1 MTLFERNPYG
11 RSVKT
16 EVLTVEEK
24 TLIYVAGNPDAYP
37 LEYFD
42 KDTQTYAG
50 VIPELLAEFSDQSTY
65 EIVYYEADGTD
76 HREELA
82 QQKQVDLFSG
92 YEAEEEQLENTG
104 VVTLFPGEN
113 AYALYFTEA
122 APDAFQSNLRAYL
135 EQVSPAE
142 VTGLLMASV
151 ETPPNTQG
159 MYWTMG
165 AMGAALLVM
174 AAVLLLTVRRY
185 RRRLKGS
192 QQNVETDETTGL
204 GNMEYLERY
213 YKQYINDKNRILYQ
227 AVYFYVDTDRLRRLS
242 SGQETDEFLRY
253 CAVVLGEYTQDSDI
267 LAKVS
272 EHGFIMLKLTGG
284 TDKTDAWLTAILD
297 RIHDYAKLYGKPYE
311 TNIYAGIYALRAE
324 DRDLNEII
332 FQASQG
338 AYGAEKEDCRYL
350 RCSKGM
356 MDQFMQE
363 RHLQA
368 SIEQAFAQKEFQLYI
383 QFYVDAANFA
393 VVGGEALS
401 RWKHPQKGV
410 LLPSMFI
417 PLMER
422 EKMISRLD
430 YYCLKEVCFFL
441 KGLLKEGVDTFFVS
455 CNFSRDTFAAAD
467 FVQKVQEIMNGFT
480 FPRELL
486 ILEIT
491 ESVSVRNAAQ
501 IRQNII
507 ALKKYGVR
515 VALDDFGEGFT
526 SFYDLQK
533 YPIDGIKLDKGL
545 VDHVTTPIGTA
556 ILKAMIQVGH
566 ELNMT
571 ILAEGVETDEQV
583 RAQQEIHCDVIQGF
597 RFSHPMPQWE
607 ANAQIIQ
614 NRRT

>member
-1 MTLFERNPYG
+1 M
-11 RSVKT
+11 
-16 EVLTVEEK
+16 LTVEEK

-50 VIPELLAEFSDQSTY
+50 IIPELLAEFSDQSTY

-113 AYALYFTEA
+113 AYTLYFTEA

-174 AAVLLLTVRRY
+174 AAVLLLTVCRY
-185 RRRLKGS
+185 RRRLKES

-267 LAKVS
+267 LARVS

>member
-1 MTLFERNPYG
+1 M
-11 RSVKT
+11 
-16 EVLTVEEK
+16 LTVEEK

-113 AYALYFTEA
+113 AYTLYFTEA

-185 RRRLKGS
+185 RRRLKES

-267 LAKVS
+267 LARVS

-363 RHLQA
+363 RHLRA

-422 EKMISRLD
+422 EKMISRLG

-441 KGLLKEGVDTFFVS
+441 EGLLKEGVDTFFVS

>member
-1 MTLFERNPYG
+1 M
-11 RSVKT
+11 
-16 EVLTVEEK
+16 LTVEEK

-185 RRRLKGS
+185 RRRLKES

-267 LAKVS
+267 LARVS

-583 RAQQEIHCDVIQGF
+583 RALQEIHCDVIQGF

>member
-1 MTLFERNPYG
+1 M
-11 RSVKT
+11 
-16 EVLTVEEK
+16 LTVEEK

-65 EIVYYEADGTD
+65 EIVYYEADGTG

-92 YEAEEEQLENTG
+92 YEAEEQQLENTG

-113 AYALYFTEA
+113 AYTLYFTEA
-122 APDAFQSNLRAYL
+122 APDAFQSKLRAYL

-185 RRRLKGS
+185 HRRLKES

-267 LAKVS
+267 LARVS

-545 VDHVTTPIGTA
+545 VDHVTTA

>member
-1 MTLFERNPYG
+1 M
-11 RSVKT
+11 
-16 EVLTVEEK
+16 LTVEEK

-185 RRRLKGS
+185 RRRLKES

-253 CAVVLGEYTQDSDI
+253 CAVVLGEYTQDGDI

>member
-1 MTLFERNPYG
+1 M
-11 RSVKT
+11 
-16 EVLTVEEK
+16 LTVEEK

-82 QQKQVDLFSG
+82 KQKQVDLFSG

-113 AYALYFTEA
+113 AYTLYFTEA

-185 RRRLKGS
+185 RRRLKES

-267 LAKVS
+267 LARVS

-324 DRDLNEII
+324 DRELNEII

-422 EKMISRLD
+422 EKMISRFD

>member
-1 MTLFERNPYG
+1 M
-11 RSVKT
+11 
-16 EVLTVEEK
+16 LTVEEK

-185 RRRLKGS
+185 RRRLKES

-363 RHLQA
+363 RHLRA

-422 EKMISRLD
+422 EKMISRFD

>member
-1 MTLFERNPYG
+1 M
-11 RSVKT
+11 
-16 EVLTVEEK
+16 LTVEEK

-82 QQKQVDLFSG
+82 KQKQVDLFSG

-113 AYALYFTEA
+113 AYTLYFTEA

-185 RRRLKGS
+185 RRRLKES

>member
-1 MTLFERNPYG
+1 M
-11 RSVKT
+11 
-16 EVLTVEEK
+16 LTVEEK

-113 AYALYFTEA
+113 AYTLYFTEA

-185 RRRLKGS
+185 RRRLKES

-227 AVYFYVDTDRLRRLS
+227 VVYFYVDTDRLRRLS

-363 RHLQA
+363 RHLRA

-422 EKMISRLD
+422 EKMISRFD

>member
-1 MTLFERNPYG
+1 M
-11 RSVKT
+11 
-16 EVLTVEEK
+16 LTVEEK

-50 VIPELLAEFSDQSTY
+50 VIPKLLAEFSDQSTY

-113 AYALYFTEA
+113 AYTLYFTEA

-185 RRRLKGS
+185 RRRLKES

-267 LAKVS
+267 LARVS

-363 RHLQA
+363 RHLRA

-422 EKMISRLD
+422 EKMISRFD

>member
-1 MTLFERNPYG
+1 M
-11 RSVKT
+11 
-16 EVLTVEEK
+16 LTVEEK
-24 TLIYVAGNPDAYP
+24 TLIYVAGNPDAYS

-113 AYALYFTEA
+113 AYTLYFTEA
-122 APDAFQSNLRAYL
+122 APDAFQSNLWAYL

-185 RRRLKGS
+185 RRRLKES

-383 QFYVDAANFA
+383 QFYVNAANFA

-422 EKMISRLD
+422 EKMISRFD

-597 RFSHPMPQWE
+597 RFSHPMPRWE
-607 ANAQIIQ
+607 ADAQIIQ

>member
-1 MTLFERNPYG
+1 M
-11 RSVKT
+11 
-16 EVLTVEEK
+16 LTVEEK

-113 AYALYFTEA
+113 AYTLYFTEA

-185 RRRLKGS
+185 RRRLKES

-227 AVYFYVDTDRLRRLS
+227 AVYFYVDTDRLRRRS

-383 QFYVDAANFA
+383 QFYVNAANFA

-422 EKMISRLD
+422 EKMISRFD

>member
-1 MTLFERNPYG
+1 M
-11 RSVKT
+11 
-16 EVLTVEEK
+16 LTVEEK

-185 RRRLKGS
+185 RRRLKES

-267 LAKVS
+267 LARVS

-324 DRDLNEII
+324 DRELNEII

-583 RAQQEIHCDVIQGF
+583 RALQEIHCDVIQGF

>member
-1 MTLFERNPYG
+1 M
-11 RSVKT
+11 
-16 EVLTVEEK
+16 LTVEEK

-82 QQKQVDLFSG
+82 KQKQVDLFSG

-113 AYALYFTEA
+113 AYTLYFTEA

-185 RRRLKGS
+185 RRRLKES

-422 EKMISRLD
+422 EKMISRFD

-501 IRQNII
+501 IQQNII

-597 RFSHPMPQWE
+597 RFSHPMPRWE
-607 ANAQIIQ
+607 ADAQIIQ

>member
-1 MTLFERNPYG
+1 M
-11 RSVKT
+11 
-16 EVLTVEEK
+16 EEK

-76 HREELA
+76 HREEFA
-82 QQKQVDLFSG
+82 KQKQVDLLSG
-92 YEAEEEQLENTG
+92 YEAGEELPENTG

-113 AYALYFTEA
+113 AYTLYFTEA
-122 APDAFQSNLRAYL
+122 APDAFQSDLRAYL

-142 VTGLLMASV
+142 VTGLLMASM

-165 AMGAALLVM
+165 AMGATLLVM
-174 AAVLLLTVRRY
+174 AAVLLLTVCRY
-185 RRRLKGS
+185 RRRLKES

-242 SGQETDEFLRY
+242 SGQEIDEFLRY

-267 LAKVS
+267 LARVS

-297 RIHDYAKLYGKPYE
+297 RIHDYAKLYGKPYD

-356 MDQFMQE
+356 MDQFMEE

-441 KGLLKEGVDTFFVS
+441 EGLLKEGVDTFFVS

-583 RAQQEIHCDVIQGF
+583 RALQEIHCDVIQGF

>member
-1 MTLFERNPYG
+1 M
-11 RSVKT
+11 
-16 EVLTVEEK
+16 LTVEEK

-185 RRRLKGS
+185 RRRLKES

-363 RHLQA
+363 RHLRA

-422 EKMISRLD
+422 EKMISRFD

-501 IRQNII
+501 IQQNII

>member
-1 MTLFERNPYG
+1 M
-11 RSVKT
+11 
-16 EVLTVEEK
+16 LTVEEK
-24 TLIYVAGNPDAYP
+24 TLIYVAGNPDAYS

-113 AYALYFTEA
+113 AYTLYFTEA
-122 APDAFQSNLRAYL
+122 APDAFQSNLWAYL

-185 RRRLKGS
+185 RRRLKES

-253 CAVVLGEYTQDSDI
+253 CAVVLGGYTQDSDI
-267 LAKVS
+267 LARVS
-272 EHGFIMLKLTGG
+272 EHGFIMLKLTDG

-363 RHLQA
+363 RHLRA

-422 EKMISRLD
+422 EKMISRFD

-614 NRRT
+614 NSRT

>member
-1 MTLFERNPYG
+1 M
-11 RSVKT
+11 
-16 EVLTVEEK
+16 LTVEEK

-82 QQKQVDLFSG
+82 KQKQVDLLSG
-92 YEAEEEQLENTG
+92 YEAGEELPENTG

-113 AYALYFTEA
+113 AYTLYFTEA
-122 APDAFQSNLRAYL
+122 APDAFQSDLRAYL

-185 RRRLKGS
+185 RRRLKES

-267 LAKVS
+267 LARVS

-297 RIHDYAKLYGKPYE
+297 RIHDYAKLYGKPYD

-356 MDQFMQE
+356 MDQFME
-363 RHLQA
+363 KRHLQA

-441 KGLLKEGVDTFFVS
+441 EGLLKEGVDTFFVS

-583 RAQQEIHCDVIQGF
+583 RALQEIHCDVIQGF

>member
-1 MTLFERNPYG
+1 M
-11 RSVKT
+11 
-16 EVLTVEEK
+16 LTVEEK

-113 AYALYFTEA
+113 AYTLYFTEA

-185 RRRLKGS
+185 RRRLKES

-338 AYGAEKEDCRYL
+338 AYGAEKVDCRYL

-422 EKMISRLD
+422 EKMISRFD

>member
-1 MTLFERNPYG
+1 M
-11 RSVKT
+11 
-16 EVLTVEEK
+16 LTVEEK

-65 EIVYYEADGTD
+65 EIVYYEADGTG

-113 AYALYFTEA
+113 AYTLYFTEA

-185 RRRLKGS
+185 RRRLKES

-227 AVYFYVDTDRLRRLS
+227 VVYFYVDTDRLRRLS

>member
-1 MTLFERNPYG
+1 M
-11 RSVKT
+11 
-16 EVLTVEEK
+16 LTVEEK

-104 VVTLFPGEN
+104 VVTLFHGEN
-113 AYALYFTEA
+113 AYTLYFTEA

-151 ETPPNTQG
+151 ETLPNTQG

-174 AAVLLLTVRRY
+174 AAVLLLTVCRY
-185 RRRLKGS
+185 RRRLKES

-242 SGQETDEFLRY
+242 SGQETGEFLRY

-267 LAKVS
+267 LARVS

-363 RHLQA
+363 RHLRA

-422 EKMISRLD
+422 EKMISRFD

>member
-1 MTLFERNPYG
+1 M
-11 RSVKT
+11 
-16 EVLTVEEK
+16 LTVEEK
-24 TLIYVAGNPDAYP
+24 TLIYVAGNPDAYS

-65 EIVYYEADGTD
+65 EIVYYEADGTG

-82 QQKQVDLFSG
+82 QQKQVDLLSG
-92 YEAEEEQLENTG
+92 YEAGEELPENTG

-113 AYALYFTEA
+113 AYTLYFTEA
-122 APDAFQSNLRAYL
+122 APDAFQSDLRAYL

-185 RRRLKGS
+185 RRRLKES

-267 LAKVS
+267 LARVS

-422 EKMISRLD
+422 EKMISRFD

>member
-1 MTLFERNPYG
+1 M
-11 RSVKT
+11 
-16 EVLTVEEK
+16 LTVEEK

-185 RRRLKGS
+185 RRRLKES

-607 ANAQIIQ
+607 ADAQIIQ

>member
-1 MTLFERNPYG
+1 M
-11 RSVKT
+11 
-16 EVLTVEEK
+16 LTVEEK

-113 AYALYFTEA
+113 AYTLYFTEA

-185 RRRLKGS
+185 RRRLKES

-267 LAKVS
+267 LARVS

-383 QFYVDAANFA
+383 QFYVNAANFA

-422 EKMISRLD
+422 EKMISRFD

-607 ANAQIIQ
+607 ADAQIIQ

>member
-1 MTLFERNPYG
+1 M
-11 RSVKT
+11 
-16 EVLTVEEK
+16 LTVEEK

-113 AYALYFTEA
+113 AYTLYFTEA

-185 RRRLKGS
+185 RRRLKES

-363 RHLQA
+363 RHLRA

-422 EKMISRLD
+422 EKMISRFD

>member
-1 MTLFERNPYG
+1 M
-11 RSVKT
+11 
-16 EVLTVEEK
+16 LTVEEK

-422 EKMISRLD
+422 EKMISRFD

>member
-1 MTLFERNPYG
+1 M
-11 RSVKT
+11 
-16 EVLTVEEK
+16 LTVEEK

-501 IRQNII
+501 IQQNII

-597 RFSHPMPQWE
+597 RFSHPMPRWE
-607 ANAQIIQ
+607 ADAQIIQ

>member
-1 MTLFERNPYG
+1 M
-11 RSVKT
+11 
-16 EVLTVEEK
+16 LTVEEK
-24 TLIYVAGNPDAYP
+24 TLIYVAGNPDAYS

-65 EIVYYEADGTD
+65 EIVYYEADGTG

-82 QQKQVDLFSG
+82 QQKQVDLLSG
-92 YEAEEEQLENTG
+92 YEAGEELPENTG

-113 AYALYFTEA
+113 AYTLYFTEA
-122 APDAFQSNLRAYL
+122 APDAFQSDLRAYL

-185 RRRLKGS
+185 RRRLKES

-267 LAKVS
+267 LARVS

-383 QFYVDAANFA
+383 QFYVNAANFA

-422 EKMISRLD
+422 EKMISRFD

>member
-1 MTLFERNPYG
+1 M
-11 RSVKT
+11 
-16 EVLTVEEK
+16 LTVEEK

-267 LAKVS
+267 LAQVS

-455 CNFSRDTFAAAD
+455 CNFSRDTFAAAE

>member
-1 MTLFERNPYG
+1 M
-11 RSVKT
+11 
-16 EVLTVEEK
+16 LTVEEK

-113 AYALYFTEA
+113 AYTLYFTEA

-185 RRRLKGS
+185 RRRLKES
-192 QQNVETDETTGL
+192 QQNVETDETTGP

-338 AYGAEKEDCRYL
+338 AYGAEKVDCRYL

-422 EKMISRLD
+422 EKMISRFD

>member
-1 MTLFERNPYG
+1 M
-11 RSVKT
+11 
-16 EVLTVEEK
+16 LTVEEK

-185 RRRLKGS
+185 RRRLKES

-368 SIEQAFAQKEFQLYI
+368 SIEQAFAPKEFQLYI
-383 QFYVDAANFA
+383 QFYVNAANFA

-422 EKMISRLD
+422 EKMISRFD

>member
-1 MTLFERNPYG
+1 M
-11 RSVKT
+11 
-16 EVLTVEEK
+16 LTVEEK

-185 RRRLKGS
+185 RRRLKES

-422 EKMISRLD
+422 EKMISRFD

-614 NRRT
+614 NSRT

>member
-1 MTLFERNPYG
+1 M
-11 RSVKT
+11 
-16 EVLTVEEK
+16 LTVEEK

-65 EIVYYEADGTD
+65 EIVYYEADGTG

-113 AYALYFTEA
+113 AYTLYFTEA

-185 RRRLKGS
+185 RRRLKES

-227 AVYFYVDTDRLRRLS
+227 VVYFYVDTDRLRRLS

-363 RHLQA
+363 RHLRA

>member
-1 MTLFERNPYG
+1 M
-11 RSVKT
+11 
-16 EVLTVEEK
+16 EEK

-65 EIVYYEADGTD
+65 ETVYYEADGTG

-113 AYALYFTEA
+113 AYTLYFTEA

-185 RRRLKGS
+185 RRRLKES

-422 EKMISRLD
+422 EKMISRFD

-507 ALKKYGVR
+507 ALKKIWRQSCPG
-515 VALDDFGEGFT
+515 
-526 SFYDLQK
+526 
-533 YPIDGIKLDKGL
+533 
-545 VDHVTTPIGTA
+545 
-556 ILKAMIQVGH
+556 
-566 ELNMT
+566 
-571 ILAEGVETDEQV
+571 
-583 RAQQEIHCDVIQGF
+583 
-597 RFSHPMPQWE
+597 
-607 ANAQIIQ
+607 
-614 NRRT
+614 

>member
-1 MTLFERNPYG
+1 M
-11 RSVKT
+11 
-16 EVLTVEEK
+16 LTVEEK

-185 RRRLKGS
+185 RRRLKES

-267 LAKVS
+267 LARVS

-363 RHLQA
+363 RHLRA

-383 QFYVDAANFA
+383 QFYVNAANFA

-422 EKMISRLD
+422 EKMISRFD

>member
-1 MTLFERNPYG
+1 M
-11 RSVKT
+11 
-16 EVLTVEEK
+16 EEK

-185 RRRLKGS
+185 RRRLKES

-368 SIEQAFAQKEFQLYI
+368 SIEQAFAPKEFQLYI
-383 QFYVDAANFA
+383 QFYVNAANFA

-422 EKMISRLD
+422 EKMISRFD

>member
-1 MTLFERNPYG
+1 M
-11 RSVKT
+11 
-16 EVLTVEEK
+16 LTVEEK

-185 RRRLKGS
+185 RRRLKES

-467 FVQKVQEIMNGFT
+467 FFQKVQEIMNGFT